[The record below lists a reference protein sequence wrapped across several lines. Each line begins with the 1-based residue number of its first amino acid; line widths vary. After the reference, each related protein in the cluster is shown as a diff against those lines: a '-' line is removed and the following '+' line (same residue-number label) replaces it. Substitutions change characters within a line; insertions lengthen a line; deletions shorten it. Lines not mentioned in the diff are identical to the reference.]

1 MLSSVRKAVT
11 VIEAFSGGQREWSV
25 TELSRE
31 LDLPQ
36 PSLHHV
42 LATFRNVGWVVQD
55 PVSKRY
61 RLGIKLWEIGCA
73 AVNFR
78 EIAESARP
86 FLHALME
93 ACGETVHLGMISSE
107 DPATVVY
114 IDRVDSAEPVRIVT
128 ALGSRAPSHSSA
140 MGKAILAHNERFEN
154 AIVAKPL
161 TPVTS
166 HTITDP
172 LLLKKDFVETRRR
185 GYSIGK
191 GEFIGEMVGI
201 AVPVRDRFGEV
212 TLGIGLWAPVQ
223 KMTTQYIDRIAPLM
237 SETAQ
242 SVSQQLGYLGGQL

>member
-1 MLSSVRKAVT
+1 MLGSVKKAVAI
-11 VIEAFSGGQREWSV
+11 IEAFAEGQREWSV

-31 LDLPQ
+31 LNLPQ
-36 PSLHHV
+36 PSLHHF
-42 LATFRNVGWVVQD
+42 LSTFRNVGWVVQD
-55 PVSKRY
+55 PISKRY

-78 EIAESARP
+78 ENAESARP

-93 ACGETVHLGMISSE
+93 ACGETVHLGMISPE
-107 DPATVVY
+107 DPANVVY

-154 AIVAKPL
+154 AVVAKPL
-161 TPVTS
+161 AAVTS

-172 LLLKKDFVETRRR
+172 VLLKQDFAETRQR

-191 GEFIGEMVGI
+191 GEFIGEMIGI
-201 AVPVRDRFGEV
+201 AVPVHDRFGAV
-212 TLGIGLWAPVQ
+212 TLGIGLWAPAQ
-223 KMTTQYIDRIAPLM
+223 KMTTQYIDRIAPIML
-237 SETAQ
+237 ETARK
-242 SVSQQLGYLGGQL
+242 VSQQLGYLSVRT